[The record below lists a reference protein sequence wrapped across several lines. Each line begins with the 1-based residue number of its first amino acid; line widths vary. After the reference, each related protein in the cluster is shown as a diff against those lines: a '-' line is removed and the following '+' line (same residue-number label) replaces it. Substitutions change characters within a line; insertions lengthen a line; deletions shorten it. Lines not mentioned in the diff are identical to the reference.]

1 MDIAVEGDGPVAAM
15 MAKVGGVSTTT
26 TIDSV
31 ETGPLD
37 DALFQVPAEYKLK
50 ERK

>member
-1 MDIAVEGDGPVAAM
+1 M
-15 MAKVGGVSTTT
+15 GGVSTTT

-31 ETGPLD
+31 DTAPLD
-37 DALFQVPAEYKLK
+37 DALFQVPAGYTPK

>member
-1 MDIAVEGDGPVAAM
+1 MDIEVEGDGPIAAM
-15 MAKVGGVSTTT
+15 MAKRGGVSTTT

-31 ETGPLD
+31 ETSPLD
-37 DALFQVPAEYKLK
+37 DSLFQAPADYTLK